1 VTERKREIPW
11 FWYLLAIGFL
21 YLLASCFEPLKTI
34 NEMYPFPNTFSAHM
48 LVVSILIITATVGFT
63 LAFRKGRVIRK
74 GIIAKRKDVCKQ
86 DGQAS
91 R

>member
-1 VTERKREIPW
+1 MTERKRETPW

-21 YLLASCFEPLKTI
+21 YLLARGFEPLKTI
-34 NEMYPFPNTFSAHM
+34 NEMYPFPNTFSAHV
-48 LVVSILIITATVGFT
+48 LVVSILIISATVWFT
-63 LAFRKGRVIRK
+63 LAFRKGRTIRK
-74 GIIAKRKDVCKQ
+74 EIIAMRKDVCEQ